1 MRIEGP
7 GLGLHG
13 LAGGM
18 AVQEGRLRVL
28 TLRGLNVASRAS
40 QRASGPGSQLLD
52 NALGELLQAL
62 AAARCRAAMT
72 MGRVRPRAV

>member
-18 AVQEGRLRVL
+18 AVEEGRLRVL
-28 TLRGLNVASRAS
+28 TLRGLNVASRSS
-40 QRASGPGSQLLD
+40 QRVGPPGSQLLD
-52 NALGELLQAL
+52 NALGELLAAL
-62 AAARCRAAMT
+62 AAARCKCCHDHA
-72 MGRVRPRAV
+72 PH